1 MWPGYRLVGLL
12 TVEMHGASCYMGPH
26 TIPRRKHSRCL
37 SIATQEGLIGLVN
50 ATALR
55 TEVDEDVSYAL
66 RHV

>member
-37 SIATQEGLIGLVN
+37 FIATQEGLVGLSECN
-50 ATALR
+50 STA
-55 TEVDEDVSYAL
+55 
-66 RHV
+66 H